1 MSIFMEYP
9 VTVKSKM
16 KVSYFDENCHYD
28 AKHIDR
34 MAELS
39 ELILDLL
46 KRAYMTVGLTLI
58 DENVTGESDL

>member
-1 MSIFMEYP
+1 
-9 VTVKSKM
+9 
-16 KVSYFDENCHYD
+16 
-28 AKHIDR
+28 

-46 KRAYMTVGLTLI
+46 KRAYMTVGLKLV